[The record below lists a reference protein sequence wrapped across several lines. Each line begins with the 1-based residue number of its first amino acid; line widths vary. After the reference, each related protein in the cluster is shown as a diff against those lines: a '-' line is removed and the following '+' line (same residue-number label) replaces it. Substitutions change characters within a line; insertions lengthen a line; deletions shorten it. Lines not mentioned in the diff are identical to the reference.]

1 MRTDR
6 LQRLLAVAA
15 GLKAPEAPET
25 PVTAVTPVTPVT
37 GLGYGSTTPVT
48 GSLVTGQKPPQL
60 RGLRRLQAENAGS
73 HNRVFE
79 TVTLRVTPVT
89 GSPVVPSDD
98 WSDAH
103 GERAAIVEFDGGVP
117 RSWAEAFA
125 RLDRARPPVNVP
137 QRRWLQFIDDCGTF
151 LDEGWPARAAA
162 LGWGPLDLFGC
173 DRQRPWARI
182 DQQGLLWLL
191 NGRRVVAL
199 TADTA
204 IIETPG
210 GGRLVYRR
218 APSGPGQV
226 LAWDL
231 NSTEGKSDGF

>member
-6 LQRLLAVAA
+6 LQRLLAIAA

-25 PVTAVTPVTPVT
+25 AVTAVTPVTAVT
-37 GLGYGSTTPVT
+37 AAGCGSTTPVT
-48 GSLVTGQKPPQL
+48 GSPVTGQKPPQL
-60 RGLRRLQAENAGS
+60 RVLRPLRVENAGS
-73 HNRVFE
+73 LNRVFE
-79 TVTLRVTPVT
+79 PVTLPVT
-89 GSPVVPSDD
+89 GSPVIPLDD
-98 WSDAH
+98 WTDAH
-103 GERAAIVEFDGGVP
+103 EERAAVIEFDGGVP
-117 RSWAEAFA
+117 RAWAEGFA
-125 RLDRARPPVNVP
+125 RLDRARPPNDVT
-137 QRRWLQFIDDCGTF
+137 QRRWLRFVDDCGAF
-151 LDEGWPARAAA
+151 LDSGWPATAQA

-173 DRQRPWARI
+173 DRHRPFARI

-218 APSGPGQV
+218 APSGPSQV
-226 LAWDL
+226 LAWEL
-231 NSTEGKSDGF
+231 NSAEEKTDGR

>member
-1 MRTDR
+1 MTSY
-6 LQRLLAVAA
+6 LAR
-15 GLKAPEAPET
+15 LKARSAKKCLADELPKLSKPSQGGNEVGFDSFGSAHGGHFSRTTVAP
-25 PVTAVTPVTPVT
+25 
-37 GLGYGSTTPVT
+37 
-48 GSLVTGQKPPQL
+48 
-60 RGLRRLQAENAGS
+60 RN
-73 HNRVFE
+73 F
-79 TVTLRVTPVT
+79 
-89 GSPVVPSDD
+89 
-98 WSDAH
+98 SDAGEHSAAEWTDSH

-125 RLDRARPPVNVP
+125 RLDRARPPDNVP

-182 DQQGLLWLL
+182 DQLGLLWLL

-199 TADTA
+199 TADIA

-218 APSGPGQV
+218 APSDAGQV

-231 NSTEGKSDGF
+231 N